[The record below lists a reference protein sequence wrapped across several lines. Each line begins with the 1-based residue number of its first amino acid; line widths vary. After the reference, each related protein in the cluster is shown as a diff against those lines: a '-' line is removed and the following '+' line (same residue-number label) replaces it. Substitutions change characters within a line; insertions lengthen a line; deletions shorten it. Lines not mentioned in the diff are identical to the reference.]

1 MPSKKRRRFDGE
13 GEEGGGDKTCD
24 QSDEDCDGQDF
35 ISKRRGGNGGRDKER
50 MYKKESS
57 SSSTDFSRS
66 PSPARNR
73 ERAEDRDEQTSTA
86 DDPRLRRLLE
96 AGLREKEYQES
107 DEEERRERLDEDSER
122 QRAGSVSDIFQSGS
136 YGAVQSSEQS
146 TNLLADIISSSSIV
160 SHDTGPPSSINL
172 LAEAADLKNC
182 SEMAGSSETDNT
194 NLRVRY
200 ILNKTLKDSDGNILS
215 VTKKIVFNQP

>member
-1 MPSKKRRRFDGE
+1 MSKIFGHPYSRLVMPSKKRRRFDGE
-13 GEEGGGDKTCD
+13 GEEGVEDKTCD

-107 DEEERRERLDEDSER
+107 DEEERRERLDEDSES
-122 QRAGSVSDIFQSGS
+122 QRAGSVSDIFESCS
-136 YGAVQSSEQS
+136 YGAVQSSA
-146 TNLLADIISSSSIV
+146 NLLADIISSSDFGHHSLYKMLGYFSPV
-160 SHDTGPPSSINL
+160 GLFRLHSL
-172 LAEAADLKNC
+172 LGDYFQA
-182 SEMAGSSETDNT
+182 
-194 NLRVRY
+194 
-200 ILNKTLKDSDGNILS
+200 I
-215 VTKKIVFNQP
+215 

>member
-13 GEEGGGDKTCD
+13 GEEGVGDKTCD
-24 QSDEDCDGQDF
+24 QSDEDCDGRDF

-172 LAEAADLKNC
+172 LAAAADLKNC

>member
-35 ISKRRGGNGGRDKER
+35 ISKRRSGNGGRDKER

-86 DDPRLRRLLE
+86 DDPRLRRFLE

-107 DEEERRERLDEDSER
+107 DEEERRERLDEDLDR

-172 LAEAADLKNC
+172 LAAAADLKNC

>member
-1 MPSKKRRRFDGE
+1 MSKIFGHPYSRLVMPSKKRRRFDGE

-107 DEEERRERLDEDSER
+107 DEEERRERLDEDSES
-122 QRAGSVSDIFQSGS
+122 QRAGSVSDIFESCS
-136 YGAVQSSEQS
+136 YGAVQSSA
-146 TNLLADIISSSSIV
+146 NLLADINSSSDFGHHSLYKMLGYFSPV
-160 SHDTGPPSSINL
+160 GLFRLHSL
-172 LAEAADLKNC
+172 LGDYFQA
-182 SEMAGSSETDNT
+182 
-194 NLRVRY
+194 
-200 ILNKTLKDSDGNILS
+200 I
-215 VTKKIVFNQP
+215 

>member
-1 MPSKKRRRFDGE
+1 MSKIFGHPYSRLVMPSKKRRRFDGE

-24 QSDEDCDGQDF
+24 QSDEDCDGRDF

-73 ERAEDRDEQTSTA
+73 ERAEDRAEQTSTA
-86 DDPRLRRLLE
+86 DDPKLMRFLE

-107 DEEERRERLDEDSER
+107 YEDKEERRERLDEDSES
-122 QRAGSVSDIFQSGS
+122 QRAGSVSDIFESCS
-136 YGAVQSSEQS
+136 YGAVQSSA
-146 TNLLADIISSSSIV
+146 NLLADINSSSDFGHHSLYKMLGYFSPV
-160 SHDTGPPSSINL
+160 GLFRLHSL
-172 LAEAADLKNC
+172 LGDYFQA
-182 SEMAGSSETDNT
+182 
-194 NLRVRY
+194 
-200 ILNKTLKDSDGNILS
+200 I
-215 VTKKIVFNQP
+215 